1 MNNECTNVHSLETL
15 WAYIKVIVVLAN
27 TVRYNI
33 RCLDIKVF
41 RYQVLY

>member
-15 WAYIKVIVVLAN
+15 WAYIKVIVVLAS
-27 TVRYNI
+27 TVSDI